1 MASLCI
7 LLRSNCTWHLQS
19 VIWKSSFRRPLAV
32 QHFPGCMKMHELCFS
47 DFYIL
52 LTITNC
58 VESCRVAIDCFKF
71 VFQGGTVL
79 LHLTHYWHRIV
90 PFRLRGDSPTCHYA
104 YNYKGMLIRLREV
117 PYTAHCLISPVL
129 ELERPANTL
138 RTSHGHS

>member
-1 MASLCI
+1 MSSNTRCNKTTPLFLLCTPHNVHCRPIFGYLHNYVYSYLATMASLCI
-7 LLRSNCTWHLQS
+7 FLRSNCIWYLQS
-19 VIWKSSFRRPLAV
+19 VIWKSSFRRLLAV

-79 LHLTHYWHRIV
+79 LHLTHYWH
-90 PFRLRGDSPTCHYA
+90 H
-104 YNYKGMLIRLREV
+104 
-117 PYTAHCLISPVL
+117 
-129 ELERPANTL
+129 
-138 RTSHGHS
+138 